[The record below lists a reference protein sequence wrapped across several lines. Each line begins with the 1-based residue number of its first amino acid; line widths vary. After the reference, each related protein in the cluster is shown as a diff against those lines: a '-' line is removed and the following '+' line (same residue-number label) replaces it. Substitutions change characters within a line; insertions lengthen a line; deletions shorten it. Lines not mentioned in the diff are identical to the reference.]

1 MARLDLERIPESLI
15 HRRWRKGAN
24 KFRYS
29 ESLNQ
34 EIMDGDNEH
43 ATALRLNYLTQQ
55 WSKLSCRAS
64 PYYEAFVICRDMF
77 DEASKKVEIVI
88 DSAMS
93 RLAAT
98 MNASQV
104 ASNFHDISDLPSS
117 LADDPRRHSLDKM
130 SEMKILDPNVS
141 KTKGRKKGKE
151 IMDVAMQAQTK
162 APARRSTKDKFLVQS
177 IIAPTSLGVEHISE
191 MIKCAFGDAAVRK
204 RTGNVIEEYKLTVV
218 LVSANP
224 PSPIPEASEES
235 SSSDRSE
242 LEYAVHQNHWMILLN
257 DSDGCPHFF
266 SLGWFLNKCGKTFF
280 YRYLNQ
286 STKTSYMYLTSVSI
300 RRYVPV
306 THLHPDDF

>member
-1 MARLDLERIPESLI
+1 MILTLCNGMIT
-15 HRRWRKGAN
+15 
-24 KFRYS
+24 KFLHVY
-29 ESLNQ
+29 
-34 EIMDGDNEH
+34 
-43 ATALRLNYLTQQ
+43 
-55 WSKLSCRAS
+55 
-64 PYYEAFVICRDMF
+64 
-77 DEASKKVEIVI
+77 
-88 DSAMS
+88 
-93 RLAAT
+93 
-98 MNASQV
+98 
-104 ASNFHDISDLPSS
+104 PSS
-117 LADDPRRHSLDKM
+117 LKIPFQLNKVSTCSMQLTNISDRNVAFNVKTTRPRKYQVKPSVG
-130 SEMKILDPNVS
+130 IVS
-141 KTKGRKKGKE
+141 PGSTCVVK
-151 IMDVAMQAQTK
+151 VVMQAQTK

-191 MIKCAFGDAAVRK
+191 MFRKAA
-204 RTGNVIEEYKLTVV
+204 GNVIEEYKLTVV